1 MDGPRAVGDNLAET
15 GVPGLGRAGWMM
27 TTQDRIKAYI
37 AEHHLFTDGSG
48 LDVTASL
55 LGTGV
60 LDSTGALDL
69 VAYLEREFGIRV
81 ADDELVPENLDSIE
95 RIAGFVDRKRIGGAA
110 P

>member
-1 MDGPRAVGDNLAET
+1 MEGPSGIGDNAAE
-15 GVPGLGRAGWMM
+15 GEPRGRARAGWVM
-27 TTQDRIKAYI
+27 TTQERIKAYI

-81 ADDELVPENLDSIE
+81 ADEELVPENLDSIE
-95 RIAGFVDRKRIGGAA
+95 RIAGFVDRKRAGGASS
-110 P
+110 